1 MTKLFQEFKPAD
13 YDSWINQLKKDLK
26 DKPLEAL
33 ESNPEK
39 EIAIKAY
46 YHPVQDQFKETQ
58 SSLANNFSKSS
69 NNWAIRRE
77 YPEGSNAVILND
89 LNNGIDAISLPANSS
104 DQFSKDQNG
113 ILFKHIV
120 SDVRFEN
127 KNAAMEISVANESHL
142 NFDIISINAKAGE
155 EKFTMNDFV
164 AFYQK
169 RNQNKTIWINGFSY
183 GEAGAS
189 TIQELAFTLAHLNEY
204 VHALKESGA
213 DLKSINEKTI
223 LELSVNDNYF
233 VNLAKFRAIRELVGL
248 LFSGYDADFKTEN
261 PIIYAKTTSRF
272 LALNDRNNNFLRQTT
287 QAMSAVLGGCD
298 VLTISTLKSAN
309 PEEEIL
315 NQRMAK
321 NIQLVLR
328 EESYFDKV
336 LDPAAGSM
344 YLENLTDQLIE
355 KAWNLFKEIESNGGL
370 ILGIQNNTI
379 QNQIEENK
387 NYLIEKLR
395 SGKQTFLG
403 VNKFPS
409 SLEKWTDVKPEQ
421 TEPAGSF
428 KPLSSFSLESFHQ
441 SKTVVS

>member
-1 MTKLFQEFKPAD
+1 MTKLFQEFNPAD

-46 YHPVQDQFKETQ
+46 YHPVQDQFKETH

-77 YPEGSNAVILND
+77 YPEGSNAAILTD

-113 ILFKHIV
+113 ILFQHIV
-120 SDVRFEN
+120 SDVRFEK

-142 NFDIISINAKAGE
+142 NFDVISINAKAGE

-233 VNLAKFRAIRELVGL
+233 VNLAKFRAIRELIGL
-248 LFSGYDADFKTEN
+248 LFSGYDANFKTEN
-261 PIIYAKTTSRF
+261 PIIYAKTTARF

>member
-1 MTKLFQEFKPAD
+1 MTKLFTDFKPAD
-13 YDSWINQLKKDLK
+13 YDAWINQIKKDLK

-39 EIAIKAY
+39 EISIKAY
-46 YHPVQDQFKETQ
+46 YHPVQDHFKETQ

-69 NNWAIRRE
+69 NNWAVRRE
-77 YPEGSNAVILND
+77 YQEGSNAQILID
-89 LNNGIDAISLPANSS
+89 LNEGIDAVSLTANSN

-113 ILFKHIV
+113 ILFQHIV

-127 KNAAMEISVANESHL
+127 KDAALEIPIAKESHL

-155 EKFTMNDFV
+155 LKFSMNDFV

-169 RNQNKTIWINGFSY
+169 RNQNKTIWIDGFSY

-213 DLKSINEKTI
+213 DLKSINEKII

-233 VNLAKFRAIRELVGL
+233 VNLAKFRAARELVGL
-248 LFSGYDADFKTEN
+248 LFSGYDANFKSQS
-261 PIIYAKTTSRF
+261 PIVYAKTTSRF
-272 LALNDRNNNFLRQTT
+272 LAVNDRNNNFIRQTT
-287 QAMSAVLGGCD
+287 QAMSAILGGCD
-298 VLTISTLKSAN
+298 VLTISTLKSSN
-309 PEEEIL
+309 TEEEIL

-336 LDPAAGSM
+336 IDPAAGSM

-355 KAWNLFKEIESNGGL
+355 KAWNLFKEIENKGGL
-370 ILGIQNNTI
+370 ISCLQNNTI
-379 QNQIEENK
+379 QNWIEENQ
-387 NYLIEKLR
+387 NFLIEKLR

-403 VNKFPS
+403 VNKYPS
-409 SLEKWTDVKPEQ
+409 SLEKWTDVKSEQ
-421 TEPAGSF
+421 TKSKSSF
-428 KPLSSFSLESFHQ
+428 KALSTFSLESFHQ
-441 SKTVVS
+441 AKTVVS